1 MRPIMW
7 RQCQQNFQNLPK
19 LLCTWELNNRDLESA
34 ERVTT
39 SCTLTWNVSFCRP
52 FRLGNDCSRWRKSRQ
67 RRTEKDERF
76 SWKELLSYLIWVPL
90 EKIPEFLLW
99 MFRIVRRTLQGN
111 KFLTFTNVS
120 EIGRSLPNTLF
131 AYIPAVLYSRSS
143 RKWPPRK
150 FEKVVLTR
158 AVRLQD
164 WALVSDKSFRNSLK
178 NHKEMTLNFFKYLY
192 NTALCKIFISESLAQ
207 CAVSSKCWFVCVRLW
222 MVAYKSLETKEKSCW
237 VVPN

>member
-1 MRPIMW
+1 MNVFPGKN
-7 RQCQQNFQNLPK
+7 C
-19 LLCTWELNNRDLESA
+19 C
-34 ERVTT
+34 
-39 SCTLTWNVSFCRP
+39 LTWSEY
-52 FRLGNDCSRWRKSRQ
+52 LWRKFRNFYCGCSELFVARC
-67 RRTEKDERF
+67 
-76 SWKELLSYLIWVPL
+76 KE
-90 EKIPEFLLW
+90 
-99 MFRIVRRTLQGN
+99 N

-192 NTALCKIFISESLAQ
+192 NTALCKIFVNESLTQ

-222 MVAYKSLETKEKSCW
+222 MVAYKSLKTKEKASW
-237 VVPN
+237 VIPN